1 MKQPPT
7 RSPDLSPKRLL
18 LVASS
23 PSDLTELEDTARV
36 LATRGHQVTVAYFYS
51 GSSRQAH
58 TSSLVKISTLGGSS
72 DRLRSLS
79 IDVDRTYQTIQAKIR
94 SAGLDTNKASNKPT
108 YESVMVK
115 LRVGINTVKA
125 KLAFSEPVVG
135 LREWMRKNG
144 SLARYHGFLKA
155 TRAARRRLSKFLMLR
170 VPFVYTI
177 IATLQLLPIYKSYA
191 SMFRTLLAQADYQ
204 AIVVPEDVVGPFWPT
219 LIKIGLECSIPT
231 IVLPYT
237 LANREEAFK
246 SLRGQA
252 DFQTRYNRLA
262 AYLFPRWRIAQDGY
276 DIVRMPAGHILV
288 HQWLGIAPP
297 DPWMMNSGAAKMI
310 CVESQASFDYFER
323 AGIPASRLQITGSV
337 SQDSLAR
344 QLRSK
349 EASLAALRRELGLT
363 GTKPLLLISGCP
375 NQLAGSI
382 PHCEFSS
389 MQDVAA
395 HLGETLRQLA
405 DDYHLVVRPHPNYLE
420 FGDFLRPW
428 GVVSTQVPTSHL
440 VPLCDLFVAF
450 ASATIRWAAACGIP
464 TINYDIF
471 HYGYND
477 FANVKGVRTVCASSD
492 FVSLVGTMKPDSDTY
507 QEARSLSQSDAA
519 YWSVMDGQCIDRI
532 EGVIDAACC

>member
-1 MKQPPT
+1 MNQPPT

-79 IDVDRTYQTIQAKIR
+79 IDVDQTLRTIRARIR
-94 SAGLDTNKASNKPT
+94 SDSSNPGKTSLKPT
-108 YESVMVK
+108 HRSLIDR
-115 LRVGINTVKA
+115 LRN
-125 KLAFSEPVVG
+125 
-135 LREWMRKNG
+135 WMRENG
-144 SLARYHGFLKA
+144 TLAHYHRLLR
-155 TRAARRRLSKFLMLR
+155 TVREVRRQLSVFLMLR
-170 VPFVYTI
+170 MPLVYMI
-177 IATLQLLPIYKSYA
+177 VAALQLLRIYKFYGV
-191 SMFRTLLAQADYQ
+191 MFGALLEQFDYDT
-204 AIVVPEDVVGPFWPT
+204 ILVPEDVVGPFWPT
-219 LIKIGLECSIPT
+219 LIKTGLERNIPT

-262 AYLFPRWRIAQDGY
+262 AHLFPKWRMKQDGY
-276 DIVRMPAGHILV
+276 DIVRLPAGHILV
-288 HQWLGIAPP
+288 HEWLGISPP
-297 DPWMMNSGAAKMI
+297 DPWMMNSGAARMI
-310 CVESQASFDYFER
+310 CVDSQASFDYFQR

-344 QLRSK
+344 QLQSR
-349 EASLAALRRELGLT
+349 EAGLAALRHELGLT
-363 GTKPLLLISGCP
+363 GNKPMLLISGCP

-389 MQDVAA
+389 MQDVAT

>member
-7 RSPDLSPKRLL
+7 GSPDLSPKRLL

-23 PSDLTELEDTARV
+23 PSDLTELEDTAKV
-36 LATRGHQVTVAYFYS
+36 LATRGHRVTVAYFYS

-58 TSSLVKISTLGGSS
+58 TSSLVKLSTMDGFEGKLESLAIDVDQTQRVIQTKIKLGDAANDNSGTGTAYHRRV
-72 DRLRSLS
+72 DRLR
-79 IDVDRTYQTIQAKIR
+79 V
-94 SAGLDTNKASNKPT
+94 
-108 YESVMVK
+108 
-115 LRVGINTVKA
+115 
-125 KLAFSEPVVG
+125 
-135 LREWMRKNG
+135 WMRENG
-144 SLARYHGFLKA
+144 SLARYHSLL
-155 TRAARRRLSKFLMLR
+155 RLIRNVRRRLSMFLMLR

-191 SMFRTLLAQADYQ
+191 SMFRTLLAQSDYQ

-219 LIKIGLECSIPT
+219 LIKIGLERSIPT

-252 DFQTRYNRLA
+252 DFQTRYNQLA
-262 AYLFPRWRIAQDGY
+262 AHLFPKWRMVQDGY

-288 HQWLGIAPP
+288 HEWLGIAPP
-297 DPWMMNSGAAKMI
+297 DPWMMNSGAARMI
-310 CVESQASFDYFER
+310 CVDSQASFDYFQR

-344 QLRSK
+344 QLQSK
-349 EASLAALRRELGLT
+349 EAGLAALRRELGLT
-363 GTKPLLLISGCP
+363 GNKPLLLISGCP

-395 HLGETLRQLA
+395 HLGEALSQLA

-428 GVVSTQVPTSHL
+428 GVVSTLVPTSHL

-450 ASATIRWAAACGIP
+450 ASATIRWAAACGVP

-477 FANVKGVRTVCASSD
+477 FANVKGVKTVCASGD
-492 FVSLVGTMKPDSDTY
+492 FVNLVGTMKPDSDTY
-507 QEARSLSQSDAA
+507 REARSLSQSDAA

-532 EGVIDAACC
+532 EGVIDAASC